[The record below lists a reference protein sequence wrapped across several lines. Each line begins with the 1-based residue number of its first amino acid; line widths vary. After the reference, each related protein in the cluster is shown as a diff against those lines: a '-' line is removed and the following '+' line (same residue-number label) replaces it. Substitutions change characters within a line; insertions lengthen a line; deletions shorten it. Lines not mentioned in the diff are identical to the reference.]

1 MTSLSLLH
9 AQAHGFVFGLAGLAN
24 SGKTTLAEKLIA
36 SLSAKNYRVASIK
49 HAHHGFE
56 ADTPDTDSWRHR
68 KAGASETIISSGNR
82 RAKFTELHGE
92 DEASLDTL
100 LSELSVADFV
110 LVEGYKSVDFPKI
123 EIWRS
128 GLDLPFLYETHP
140 GIRMIASDIALPD
153 CPLPR
158 LDLNDTEAITKAVI
172 GKLNP

>member
-1 MTSLSLLH
+1 MTSLPH

-36 SLSAKNYRVASIK
+36 SLSTKGFRVASIK

-56 ADTPDTDSWRHR
+56 ADTPDKDSWRHR
-68 KAGASETIISSGNR
+68 KAGARETIISSSNR
-82 RAKFTELHGE
+82 RVKFTELHNE

-128 GLDLPFLYETHP
+128 DLDSPFLYETHP
-140 GIRMIASDIALPD
+140 GIRMIASDIPLTD